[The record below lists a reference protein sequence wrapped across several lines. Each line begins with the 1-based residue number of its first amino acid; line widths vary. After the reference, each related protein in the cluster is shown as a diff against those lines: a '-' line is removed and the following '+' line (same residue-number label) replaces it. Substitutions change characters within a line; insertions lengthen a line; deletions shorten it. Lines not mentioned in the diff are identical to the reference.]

1 MKFTINPI
9 DYKILAGDYVFYFYV
24 NAVEL
29 EHFQTG
35 LQLAEYTIQI
45 YKKGKYVNPKKTDIY
60 NDLGITRDEFLELV
74 EHATRQMIADVL
86 SIILDRNPATPI
98 RSFIFF
104 ASDESNDVYRNRY
117 GLSQHEIF
125 ERISDGYRLVHSYD
139 SDGGKIYVHTC
150 EIVSKSGFEPNGNIF
165 AFDFYADYEII
176 EQIRDKIEANR
187 FTDLD
192 EN

>member
-1 MKFTINPI
+1 M
-9 DYKILAGDYVFYFYV
+9 AGDYVLYFYI
-24 NAVEL
+24 NANEF
-29 EHFQTG
+29 EHFHTG
-35 LQLAEYTIQI
+35 LQLAEYTYQI
-45 YKKGKYVNPKKTDIY
+45 YKKGKYVDPKKTDIY
-60 NDLGITRDEFLELV
+60 KDLGITREEFLELV

-125 ERISDGYRLVHSYD
+125 QRISDGHRLVHSYD
-139 SDGGKIYVHTC
+139 SDGGKIYAHTC
-150 EIVSKSGFEPNGNIF
+150 ELVSKNSFEPNGNVF
-165 AFDFYADYEII
+165 EFDFFADYEII
-176 EQIRDKIEANR
+176 EEIRDKIEANQ
-187 FTDLD
+187 FYDLD